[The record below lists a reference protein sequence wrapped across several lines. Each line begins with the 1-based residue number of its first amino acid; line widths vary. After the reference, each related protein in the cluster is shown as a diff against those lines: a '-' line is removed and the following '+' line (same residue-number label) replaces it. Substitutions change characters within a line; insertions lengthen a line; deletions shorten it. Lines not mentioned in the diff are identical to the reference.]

1 MKQSL
6 VNLSYFLREIASR
19 IVVAESSDGLQL
31 PHQKRTVSKHLKNIS
46 FHYEFIKNPQKWC
59 MSFAHANFFFPDASK
74 QMT

>member
-31 PHQKRTVSKHLKNIS
+31 PLKKRTTVGKKSYIFFHVSSIH
-46 FHYEFIKNPQKWC
+46 
-59 MSFAHANFFFPDASK
+59 NFGMKIQMFFDIIFF
-74 QMT
+74 